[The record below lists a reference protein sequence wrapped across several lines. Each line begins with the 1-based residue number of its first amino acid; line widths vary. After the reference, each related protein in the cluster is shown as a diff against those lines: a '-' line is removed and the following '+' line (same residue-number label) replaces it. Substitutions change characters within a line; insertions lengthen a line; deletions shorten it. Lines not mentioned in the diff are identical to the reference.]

1 MIKHFSTVLF
11 ALLLTLG
18 LQAQVKQEA
27 LAQEYFRRGEFDKA
41 VVLYKELREQ
51 QPNSDIIYRYY
62 YQCQLALKEYDEMEK
77 ELKKLIKK
85 QPDQLHFRVDLGYL
99 YQQQG
104 NAEASNSQ
112 YKQAVDALSANRSQV
127 VMLSNA
133 FTAID
138 QYDFAIQA
146 LETGSK
152 LLRGIE
158 QPFDYELAN
167 LYFKKGD
174 KPRMIAAFL
183 DYLQA
188 DSRNRGTVE
197 ASLQRNLSD
206 VKEYEELQNQLYAR
220 IQRQPNNE
228 DWTELLIWNFI
239 QNKDFDA
246 AFQQVRAQDRR
257 LQEPGHRV
265 YNFAVTAQGEK
276 AWDAAIEAYQYL
288 ISKGRDNGY
297 YFNARNSL
305 IECRRQKLF
314 SGEAYTQQDLYSLD
328 ADYRQFLKDYNR
340 KDARSA
346 EVIRNLAYL
355 QAYYLFNL
363 DTAIQLVQDVM
374 TWPILRAAE
383 LSQAKLDL
391 GDYLLMSGEIWEATL
406 LYSQVDKGMKD
417 EPLGE
422 RARFLNARLSYFS
435 GDFSWAQGQL
445 EVLKASTSELVAN
458 DALNLSVF
466 ISSNLD
472 LDTSSVAMRQYARAD
487 LLAFQHRYA
496 EASVVLD
503 SMDQLPPEHLLA
515 DDILWLRAH
524 MALQQHQ
531 DDLALQYLEK
541 LSSQYAQD
549 ILADDALFALG
560 KLYEERLLNTEK
572 AMEAYQSLLVD
583 HKDSIFVVEARKR
596 FRVLRGD
603 DVN

>member
-77 ELKKLIKK
+77 DLKKLIKK

-167 LYFKKGD
+167 LYFKRGD

-391 GDYLLMSGEIWEATL
+391 GDYLLLSGEIWEATL

-515 DDILWLRAH
+515 DDILWLRAS

-549 ILADDALFALG
+549 IRPDDALLAVG

>member
-515 DDILWLRAH
+515 DDILWLRAS

>member
-1 MIKHFSTVLF
+1 MYERV
-11 ALLLTLG
+11 LG
-18 LQAQVKQEA
+18 LGNSATAPTDVRA

-257 LQEPGHRV
+257 LQEPGHLV
-265 YNFAVTAQGEK
+265 YNFAVTAQG
-276 AWDAAIEAYQYL
+276 
-288 ISKGRDNGY
+288 
-297 YFNARNSL
+297 
-305 IECRRQKLF
+305 
-314 SGEAYTQQDLYSLD
+314 
-328 ADYRQFLKDYNR
+328 
-340 KDARSA
+340 
-346 EVIRNLAYL
+346 
-355 QAYYLFNL
+355 
-363 DTAIQLVQDVM
+363 
-374 TWPILRAAE
+374 
-383 LSQAKLDL
+383 
-391 GDYLLMSGEIWEATL
+391 
-406 LYSQVDKGMKD
+406 
-417 EPLGE
+417 
-422 RARFLNARLSYFS
+422 
-435 GDFSWAQGQL
+435 
-445 EVLKASTSELVAN
+445 
-458 DALNLSVF
+458 
-466 ISSNLD
+466 
-472 LDTSSVAMRQYARAD
+472 
-487 LLAFQHRYA
+487 
-496 EASVVLD
+496 
-503 SMDQLPPEHLLA
+503 
-515 DDILWLRAH
+515 
-524 MALQQHQ
+524 
-531 DDLALQYLEK
+531 
-541 LSSQYAQD
+541 
-549 ILADDALFALG
+549 
-560 KLYEERLLNTEK
+560 
-572 AMEAYQSLLVD
+572 
-583 HKDSIFVVEARKR
+583 
-596 FRVLRGD
+596 
-603 DVN
+603 